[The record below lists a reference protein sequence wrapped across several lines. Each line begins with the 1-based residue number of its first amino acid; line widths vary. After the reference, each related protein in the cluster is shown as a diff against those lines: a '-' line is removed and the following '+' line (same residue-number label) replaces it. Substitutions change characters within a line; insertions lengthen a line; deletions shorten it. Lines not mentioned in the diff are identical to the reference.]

1 MRFKKVLATAA
12 VAGAVAVAG
21 CSAPAEAAGELG
33 EPTASQP
40 VGNCTG
46 GFEGPWNSTP
56 VEGDAAGLPQE
67 TVTVVSE
74 TGQIFDAMR
83 RDPDGTAQAV
93 PRGEL
98 DGIDYQVKVDPS
110 WPKSHAV
117 AIDTATGEVL
127 GMFEI
132 PADAPLCEWVLEPA
146 AT

>member
-1 MRFKKVLATAA
+1 MRFKKVLAAA
-12 VAGAVAVAG
+12 AMAGTVALAG
-21 CSAPAEAAGELG
+21 CAAQAEAVGESV

-56 VEGDAAGLPQE
+56 VDGDVAGLPQE

-93 PRGEL
+93 PFDEL
-98 DGIDYQVKVDPS
+98 DDIDYQVKVDPS
-110 WPKSHAV
+110 WPKNHAV

-132 PADAPLCEWVLEPA
+132 PADAPLCEWVLKPS